1 MILFVCLFVVLFCFA
16 FCSFVF
22 VLFRKTLTGIA
33 LCVLMKSNNRCVPEG
48 FGYKC
53 TSHLST
59 RAEMNAWMDGVNN
72 AVFIINSSS

>member
-1 MILFVCLFVVLFCFA
+1 MILFVCCFVLFCFL
-16 FCSFVF
+16 FLFVF

-33 LCVLMKSNNRCVPEG
+33 LCVVMKSNNRCVPEG

-59 RAEMNAWMDGVNN
+59 RVEMNARMDGVNN